1 MIYTNK
7 IIKKQSFHNKR
18 TKSASLLK
26 MAFIVILMASGFC
39 NQGYSQTAR
48 WQMAAIDPGSRTFS
62 RTGSA
67 TRAIEWQVSTNTK
80 MLHQSRL
87 NPQKTVPGQQQDWK
101 ESSATPAAHTDH
113 LEMSGKFISAII
125 TYGIDSNQKLIL
137 KRELIFPML
146 RTIPNLTG
154 ASLKQTFNQG
164 LLPGATENGAPLSVV
179 ADKFTFD
186 GILAINGHTKAGLQ
200 LEAQLLPS
208 ADKAAYLEVYQLT
221 NRSNKTLEL
230 QLTDIDS
237 SRETPA
243 VKGVYGAY
251 IIKSTYYPLKGS
263 RQLLAPGTSMKFSRV
278 IAARRADRDPYD
290 YDPEFELK
298 KRQRF
303 LREISQHLQ
312 LETPNDTINQMF
324 AFAKIRAAESIFDT
338 KGGLMH
344 GPGGG
349 AYYAALWA
357 NDEAEYVSPFFP
369 FLGYEEGSASAVNCY
384 RQFARFMN
392 PEMKPLPSSIIAEG
406 VDVWQGAGDRGD
418 QAMIAYGASRFALAY
433 ADSATARRIWPLIKW
448 CLRYLEGQKTKDGVI
463 ASNSDEL
470 EGRFP
475 SGKVN
480 LSTNCLAYGG
490 YVDGAKLAG
499 VLGEDDLAKNYIQ
512 KAADLRNAIE
522 KYFGHTVQGY
532 NTYRYFEGNTKLRSW
547 ICLPLVVG
555 INERKDATVKALLS
569 SLLWSKQGI
578 LTASGSTTYWDR
590 ATLYA
595 FRGLFD
601 AGKTD
606 TCYKYFSYY
615 STMRLLGEHVPYAV
629 EAWPEGDQRQLSAE
643 SGLYCRV
650 VTEGLFGIQPMSF
663 NAFTLQ
669 PRLPKDWKEMRLN
682 HVMAFGHDFNI
693 QVQRTAA
700 KALKIS
706 VVIHKQT
713 VFTQIWDGKAPLLVT
728 LPQNIG
734 PL

>member
-1 MIYTNK
+1 MNYTNK
-7 IIKKQSFHNKR
+7 MIKKEPFNYKINKI
-18 TKSASLLK
+18 ASL
-26 MAFIVILMASGFC
+26 FIITLLTAGMISS
-39 NQGYSQTAR
+39 GYSQSAR
-48 WQMAAIDPGSRTFS
+48 WQMAAKVQKTEASGKVGSD
-62 RTGSA
+62 
-67 TRAIEWQVSTNTK
+67 TRAIEWLVAAGAKTAQT
-80 MLHQSRL
+80 RL
-87 NPQKTVPGQQQDWK
+87 QP
-101 ESSATPAAHTDH
+101 HTDH

-125 TYGIDSNQKLIL
+125 TYGIDNNQQVIL

-154 ASLKQTFNQG
+154 ASLKQTFNRG
-164 LLPGATENGAPLSVV
+164 LLPGATENGQPLNIL
-179 ADKFTFD
+179 ADKFSFD
-186 GILAINGHTKAGLQ
+186 GVLSIEGHTNAGLQ
-200 LEAQLLPS
+200 LHVQLLPS
-208 ADKAAYLEVYQLT
+208 PDKAAYIEVYQLA
-221 NRSNKTLEL
+221 NHSKQPIALKL
-230 QLTDIDS
+230 KDMDS
-237 SRETPA
+237 TRETPA
-243 VKGVYGAY
+243 AKGVYGAY
-251 IIKSTYYPLKGS
+251 KIRSVYYSLGDST
-263 RQLLAPGTSMKFSRV
+263 QLLQPGTSIKFSRV
-278 IAARRADRDPYD
+278 IAARRSDRDPYH
-290 YDPEFELK
+290 YDGEFELQ

-303 LREISQHLQ
+303 LRQISQNLQ

-369 FLGYEEGSASAVNCY
+369 FLGFEEGNASAVNCY

-448 CLRYLEGQKTKDGVI
+448 CFRYLEGKVTQDGVI

-475 SGKVN
+475 AGKVN

-490 YVDGAKLAG
+490 YIDAAKLAII
-499 VLGEDDLAKNYIQ
+499 LGDPRLSKDYLQ
-512 KAADLRNAIE
+512 KAADLKKAIE
-522 KYFGHTVQGY
+522 QYFGHEVEGF
-532 NTYRYFEGNTKLRSW
+532 NTYRYFAGNTKLRSW

-555 INERKDATVKALLS
+555 LNERKDATIKALLS
-569 SLLWSKQGI
+569 PLLWSKQGI

-601 AGKTD
+601 AGETD

-643 SGLYCRV
+643 SGLYCRA
-650 VTEGLFGIQPMSF
+650 VTEGLFGLQPMSF
-663 NAFTLQ
+663 NTFTLQ
-669 PRLPKDWKEMRLN
+669 PRLPKGWNEMRLN
-682 HVMAFGHDFNI
+682 HVMAFRHDFNI
-693 QVQRTAA
+693 QVQRIQKTRNNETN
-700 KALKIS
+700 ALS
-706 VVIHKQT
+706 VTVTIKGRT
-713 VFTQIWDGKAPLLVT
+713 VFEKNWDGKAPLLVA
-728 LPQNIG
+728 LPK
-734 PL
+734 